1 MSALENKGY
10 LGSNIVFVNVSCF
23 SSIFFACGRR
33 GSEVNRVK
41 SDQVKVARVKNNP
54 VGYDGDKVG
63 VKRPHNIMRISGKEE
78 TPYFSE
84 L

>member
-1 MSALENKGY
+1 MTRL
-10 LGSNIVFVNVSCF
+10 
-23 SSIFFACGRR
+23 
-33 GSEVNRVK
+33 K
-41 SDQVKVARVKNNP
+41 SDQVKVVRVKNNP

-63 VKRPHNIMRISGKEE
+63 VEPHPLRPHNIMRISGKEE